1 MMGRR
6 AFDPRP
12 YQDIIMDHVLA
23 TPRCAV
29 WAGMGM
35 GKTISAL
42 TAVDALELVEPGPT
56 LVTAPLRVA
65 QSTWPDEAVKWRHL
79 RNVEVTPIVG
89 TAAARRKALARAFS
103 FSASVFTVNYENI
116 PWLVETLADQRKP
129 WPFGKI
135 IPDEATRLKSFRTR
149 QGGKRARALGQV
161 AHLPQVRHFI
171 ELTGTPSP
179 NGLKDLWGQAWFLD
193 RGQRLGRSFEAFK
206 SRWFQTIQVGADPHA
221 VDLVPLP
228 YAQRE
233 IEDLLRDLCISLNP
247 ADWFDLHEPISVP
260 VYIDLP
266 DQARDLYRDMERE
279 MFMQLDGHD
288 VEAFN
293 AAARTIKCL
302 QLANGAAYTTED
314 EGENRPWAEV
324 HSLKLQALES
334 IIEEAAGAPL
344 LVAYHFKPDLAR
356 LLKAFPKGHHLD
368 TDPQTLRDFKAG
380 RIPLLFAHPDS
391 AGHGLD
397 GMQDVCNA
405 VVFFGHW
412 WNLESRQQIIERVG
426 AVRQAQAGHDR
437 PTYIYDI
444 IARSTVDELVIAR
457 HKTKR
462 GVQDLLLEAMKKGT
476 CNG

>member
-1 MMGRR
+1 MERR
-6 AFDPRP
+6 DFAPRP
-12 YQDIIMDHVLA
+12 YQDIIIDHILN

-35 GKTISAL
+35 GKTVSTL

-65 QSTWPDEAVKWRHL
+65 QSTWPDEVVKWQHL

-89 TAAARRKALARAFS
+89 TAAARKKALARAFS
-103 FSASVFTVNYENI
+103 FSASTFTINYENI
-116 PWLVETLADQRKP
+116 PWLVETLADLRKP
-129 WPFGKI
+129 WPFAKI
-135 IPDEATRLKSFRTR
+135 VPDEATRVKSFRIR
-149 QGGKRARALGQV
+149 QGGKRAAALGRV
-161 AHLPQVRHFI
+161 AHLPQVRRFI

-193 RGQRLGRSFEAFK
+193 RGQRLGRTFEAFK
-206 SRWFQTIQVGADPHA
+206 SRWFQTVQVGADPHA
-221 VDLVPLP
+221 LDLVPLAH
-228 YAQRE
+228 AQRE
-233 IEDLLRDLCISLNP
+233 IEDLLRDLCISLDP
-247 ADWFDLHEPISVP
+247 ADWFDLRKPINVP
-260 VYIDLP
+260 VYVDLP
-266 DQARDLYRDMERE
+266 GRARDLYRDMERE

-302 QLANGAAYTTED
+302 QLANGAAFTTD
-314 EGENRPWAEV
+314 DQGDDRPWAEV
-324 HSLKLQALES
+324 HDLKLQALES
-334 IIEEAAGAPL
+334 IVEELGGAPL
-344 LVAYHFKPDLAR
+344 LVAYHFKPDLVR
-356 LLKAFPKGHHLD
+356 LRKAFPRGRHLD

-380 RIPLLFAHPDS
+380 RIPMLFAHPDS

-405 VVFFGHW
+405 VAFFGHW

-444 IARSTVDELVIAR
+444 IARGTVDELVIAR
-457 HKTKR
+457 HATKR
-462 GVQDLLLEAMKKGT
+462 TVQDLLLEAMKKGT
-476 CNG
+476 CNA